1 MKDYRRQNSKKW
13 VLQCCSII
21 FLLGVLAV
29 VIVYFLFAP
38 LMSGLLAE
46 LFATPI
52 PPPTSGPAVYLL
64 KAGDLPDGSKLIQ
77 YQEVPHPQGTDYAV
91 SFIMPDGLQAYSNI
105 HCSTTSPN
113 GLSDLSQYWPDT
125 VRVAA
130 PTVGQVSMTFHGPVI
145 GKPSVTVT
153 FIQGQCGGMIQVI
166 GSDDAAAT
174 DLAINFART
183 VAARIPLTAIPTLS
197 GTEQAEC
204 YATIELSVSN
214 IEFGPPAT
222 TYSPSDAILPMVSNH
237 NPIECGPAAVKL
249 IDSDGKTVMEQ
260 SFNVASGPTCYG
272 DYNPARNLAPG
283 DFKMELWYGD
293 NLLKTIHLTVQ

>member
-1 MKDYRRQNSKKW
+1 MRDCGRQSNKKR
-13 VLQCCSII
+13 VLQCCSVI
-21 FLLGVLAV
+21 FLLGVFAV
-29 VIVYFLFAP
+29 VIVYLLFAHWMP
-38 LMSGLLAE
+38 GLLAG

-91 SFIMPDGLQAYSNI
+91 SFKMPDGLQVYSNI
-105 HCSTTSPN
+105 HCSTTSS
-113 GLSDLSQYWPDT
+113 GRLADLSQQWLDT

-145 GKPSVTVT
+145 GKPSVTVG
-153 FIQGQCGGMIQVI
+153 FIQGQCDGMVQVI

-183 VAARIPLTAIPTLS
+183 VAARVPLTAIPTLS
-197 GTEQAEC
+197 ATQQAEC
-204 YATIELSVSN
+204 YKTIELSVSN

-222 TYSPSDAILPMVSNH
+222 MYSTSDAILPMVSSR
-237 NPIECGPAAVKL
+237 NPIACGPATVKL
-249 IDSDGKTVMEQ
+249 IDSDGNTVMEQ
-260 SFNVASGPTCYG
+260 SFNVASGTTGYG
-272 DYNPARNLAPG
+272 DYNAVRNLATG
-283 DFKMELWYGD
+283 DYKMELWYGD
-293 NLLKTIHLTVQ
+293 KLLKTIHLTVR